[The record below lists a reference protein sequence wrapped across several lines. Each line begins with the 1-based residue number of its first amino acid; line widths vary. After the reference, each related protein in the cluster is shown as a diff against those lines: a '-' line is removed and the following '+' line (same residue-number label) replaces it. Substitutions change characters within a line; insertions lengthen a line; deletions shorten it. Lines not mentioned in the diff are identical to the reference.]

1 MNRSSDVIEFL
12 ANNDNPDQWIL
23 APNAPPVSRMV
34 GVIDVAFGRVY
45 DAQDIN
51 DTLAAF
57 RTRALAAS
65 REPELQLS
73 GSFSFGV
80 RDVGRFRI
88 NYATQRGSRVLT
100 VVRIP
105 FTIPSMTD
113 VAADDAEVRRALAV
127 LTGDAPGLV
136 AVGGPSSIAN
146 ATLVYAL
153 LAELNRTLRSVLFML
168 ERTTTFLLSHENSL
182 SVQCELNT
190 DVPTMEDGIR
200 TAVLFE
206 PDVLYVGDV
215 QGDDL
220 LPDVPRLVANG
231 VNTIVSSVVV
241 DESGL
246 LERFAPAATGGALG
260 ALNCAAFHVRPAGP
274 GKLHVTP
281 SAARKEG

>member
-12 ANNDNPDQWIL
+12 ANNDNPDQLIL
-23 APNAPPVSRMV
+23 APNAPPVCRSA
-34 GVIDVAFGRVY
+34 GAIDVAFGRVY
-45 DAQDIN
+45 DAQDVN

-80 RDVGRFRI
+80 RDVGRFRV

-105 FTIPSMTD
+105 FKIPALADLATD
-113 VAADDAEVRRALAV
+113 EADVRRALAV
-127 LTGDAPGLV
+127 LTADAPGLV
-136 AVGGPSSIAN
+136 SIGGPSSVAN
-146 ATLVYAL
+146 ATLAYGL
-153 LAELNRTLRSVLFML
+153 LAEMNRTLRSVLFML

-182 SVQCELNT
+182 SVQCELHT
-190 DVPTMEDGIR
+190 DVPTMEEGIR

-241 DESGL
+241 DESAL
-246 LERFAPAATGGALG
+246 IERFAPAATGGALG
-260 ALNCAAFHVRPAGP
+260 ALQCAAFHVRPAEA
-274 GKLHVTP
+274 GKLHVTS
-281 SAARKEG
+281 SARRKEI